1 MDGDSL
7 SPLSLTPSLPPSP
20 TPLQV
25 EKLDFK
31 ERKVTISYCAS
42 GDGYSYYH
50 SSWKERT
57 FDLSSE
63 LITPRYTHIK
73 RRVYAGPKPDAG
85 VPPHNGIVGLRNLGN
100 TCFMNSMLQC
110 LSHTKPMTEYVEEK

>member
-1 MDGDSL
+1 M
-7 SPLSLTPSLPPSP
+7 
-20 TPLQV
+20 

-31 ERKVTISYCAS
+31 ERKVTVSYRAS
-42 GDGYSYYH
+42 GGGYSYYR